1 MGVWKD
7 LNSQTL
13 EQGKYRGDTINSF
26 NTIFGRPAD
35 EGGFFGLNQFEPD
48 DQLVAR
54 VTRFHSLYHTIG
66 NMVVLPNAYI
76 GKYSLNTFRGS
87 YYKWRDYIDQFVK
100 ALHDYLTDKG
110 DIENEVFLQLMELN
124 KDDFNKYLEFR
135 GFKLL
140 MNRLLLDYC
149 LDEQGA
155 PRHLF
160 DVVYYWDKKLTRES
174 YRKHI
179 TKYLDFCKSFIENRG
194 KRIVEILESKIR

>member
-1 MGVWKD
+1 MGKKIFV
-7 LNSQTL
+7 SY
-13 EQGKYRGDTINSF
+13 KY
-26 NTIFGRPAD
+26 A
-35 EGGFFGLNQFEPD
+35 D
-48 DQLVAR
+48 DQVENLQSGQNSTV
-54 VTRFHSLYHTIG
+54 
-66 NMVVLPNAYI
+66 
-76 GKYSLNTFRGS
+76 
-87 YYKWRDYIDQFVK
+87 RDYIDQFVK